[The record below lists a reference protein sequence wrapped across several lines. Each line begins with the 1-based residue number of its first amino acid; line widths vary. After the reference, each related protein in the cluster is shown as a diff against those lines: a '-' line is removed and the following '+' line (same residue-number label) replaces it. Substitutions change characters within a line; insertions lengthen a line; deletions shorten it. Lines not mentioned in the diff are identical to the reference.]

1 MHDGLDH
8 TGGLVHTHPHAHES
22 THAHLHTHTGEHA
35 HQHEG
40 LDPATVHMHEHTH
53 ETVHA
58 HDHAHEDG
66 HVHPH
71 GDANPERAEA
81 VALLTYFLKHN
92 QHHGE
97 ELRLLQEQLL
107 ELGLDA
113 AAEQVDQA
121 IKEYSSGDAH
131 LAAALEQARG

>member
-8 TGGLVHTHPHAHES
+8 TGGRIHTHPHAHES
-22 THAHLHTHTGEHA
+22 THAHLHTHTGGHA

-40 LDPATVHMHEHTH
+40 QGSAIVHTHEHTH

-66 HVHPH
+66 HIHSH
-71 GDANPERAEA
+71 GDTNPVRAEA

-107 ELGLDA
+107 ELGLNV

-121 IKEYSSGDAH
+121 IKKYSSGDAH
-131 LAAALEQARG
+131 LAAALEQARD